1 MTAVG
6 KILVILNLLFS
17 LAVGGFL
24 AMDFATRANW
34 REGFEKANAQYQI
47 AQASEASYKAENEKV
62 IKDRDA
68 QVALVKDQLK
78 KVQADL
84 AQQVT
89 INDQLRKDATA
100 QDKKYIRSDTTVQA
114 GQMEI
119 VKRQAEHEKMK
130 QMLKDADA
138 ANNKLVL
145 EKNALQDRAVAAEI
159 QMKAAVDRAQR
170 MEAQVQD
177 LTKDLVRMRSGG
189 GASTAARA
197 GAKNPPPDNIE
208 GLIRTTDPSSNLV
221 TITIGS
227 DAGLSKGHTLEVFR
241 LSSIPQQSKYLGTI
255 RILEV
260 TPTQAVG
267 QPVGRMTTPPQP
279 GDRVASHILGG

>member
-34 REGFEKANAQYQI
+34 REGFEKANALYQI
-47 AQASEASYKAENEKV
+47 AQASEQGYKAENDK
-62 IKDRDA
+62 ILKDRDA
-68 QVALVKDQLK
+68 QVAQVKDQLK

-84 AQQVT
+84 AQQVK
-89 INDQLRKDATA
+89 INDDLRKDATA
-100 QDKKYIRSDTTVQA
+100 QDKKYIKSDTTVQA

-119 VKRQAEHEKMK
+119 VKRQAEFEKMK
-130 QMLKDADA
+130 QMLKDADT
-138 ANNKLVL
+138 ANNALVK
-145 EKNALQDRAVAAEI
+145 EKIAFQDRAVAAEI

-170 MEAQVQD
+170 LETQVQE

-189 GASTAARA
+189 SGGAAARA
-197 GAKNPPPDNIE
+197 GAKNPPPDNVE

-221 TITIGS
+221 TLSIGS

-260 TPTQAVG
+260 TATQAVG